1 MGPPT
6 NMRASVMRAVSVH
19 TGRPRRQTMEDI
31 RSASTN
37 ATRRSIFESV
47 ETCGLSAT
55 KKTVLAR
62 RARLVA
68 RDASL
73 SYAAQATAAMKRQR
87 YRVARSRAMLEQ
99 EPAVPNHKQV
109 NHVKQRMTASTAGH
123 AWVGGVVPSLSQIGN
138 DTRT

>member
-1 MGPPT
+1 MEPPT

-19 TGRPRRQTMEDI
+19 MGRPRRQTMEVI

-37 ATRRSIFESV
+37 ATRRSIFESG

-62 RARLVA
+62 RARFRA

-73 SYAAQATAAMKRQR
+73 AYAARATAAMKRR
-87 YRVARSRAMLEQ
+87 RRGVARSRVMREQ
-99 EPAVPNHKQV
+99 EPAVLNHNQV
-109 NHVKQRMTASTAGH
+109 RHVKQRMTASTAGH
-123 AWVGGVVPSLSQIGN
+123 AWVGGAVPSLSQIGN